1 MVSVVWVEVPVRDFD
16 RALTF
21 YQAVFEL
28 ASTQIIDDGV
38 RRTTTLFSSGDSGE
52 AGFSLNQTANF
63 EPSDKGP
70 LVYLYA
76 GDDLAPI
83 LERVEAHG
91 GAVVEG
97 KTSMGSAGFY
107 ATIRDTEGNMLAL
120 YAAQ

>member
-1 MVSVVWVEVPVRDFD
+1 MLSVVWVEVPVRDFD
-16 RALTF
+16 RALKF

-28 ASTQIIDDGV
+28 APTQIIDDGE
-38 RRTTTLFSSGDSGE
+38 RRTTTLFGSGDSGE

-70 LVYLYA
+70 LVYLYL
-76 GDDLAPI
+76 GDDLTPI

-91 GAVVEG
+91 GAVIAG

-107 ATIRDTEGNMLAL
+107 ASIRDTEGNVLAL